1 MSWPAILY
9 ILIVILI
16 FAVPAFV
23 FSLLL
28 YRFTGVSQN
37 GGYAICLAFVLL
49 LLGVASVFEHSF
61 SDPTSVM
68 LVVMV
73 SMVTIYIGSRIGSR
87 LRMLKKIE
95 AAKTRETS
103 SS

>member
-28 YRFTGVSQN
+28 YRFSGVSQN
-37 GGYAICLAFVLL
+37 VGYAICFAFVLL
-49 LLGVASVFEHSF
+49 LLGIASIFVRSF

-68 LVVMV
+68 LVAMV

-87 LRMLKKIE
+87 LRMLKKVE
-95 AAKTRETS
+95 RAGGK
-103 SS
+103 

>member
-1 MSWPAILY
+1 MSWQAFLY
-9 ILIVILI
+9 VLLVILI

-28 YRFTGVSQN
+28 YRFSGVSQN

-49 LLGVASVFEHSF
+49 LLGVASIFVNSF

-87 LRMLKKIE
+87 LRMLKKVE
-95 AAKTRETS
+95 AAKPKEG
-103 SS
+103 

>member
-9 ILIVILI
+9 VLIVIAI

-28 YRFTGVSQN
+28 YRFSAVSQN
-37 GGYAICLAFVLL
+37 VGYAISFAFVLL
-49 LLGVASVFEHSF
+49 LLGVTSIFVRSF

-68 LVVMV
+68 LIAMV

-87 LRMLKKIE
+87 LRMLKKV
-95 AAKTRETS
+95 ETS
-103 SS
+103 RPKEG

>member
-1 MSWPAILY
+1 MSWEAVLY
-9 ILIVILI
+9 VLIVIAI
-16 FAVPAFV
+16 FAVPAFI

-28 YRFTGVSQN
+28 FRFSGVSQN
-37 GGYAICLAFVLL
+37 GGYAICFAFVLL
-49 LLGVASVFEHSF
+49 VLGVASVFVHSF

-73 SMVTIYIGSRIGSR
+73 SMVTIHIGSRIGSR
-87 LRMLKKIE
+87 LRMLKRVE
-95 AAKTRETS
+95 AANSGDTS

>member
-1 MSWPAILY
+1 MSWQAILY

-28 YRFTGVSQN
+28 FRFSGVSQN
-37 GGYAICLAFVLL
+37 VGYAISFAFILL
-49 LLGVASVFEHSF
+49 LVGIASIFERSF

-68 LVVMV
+68 LIAMV
-73 SMVTIYIGSRIGSR
+73 SMVTIYIGSRIGSK
-87 LRMLKKIE
+87 LRMLKKVE
-95 AAKTRETS
+95 RAGGK
-103 SS
+103 

>member
-9 ILIVILI
+9 VLIVIAI

-28 YRFTGVSQN
+28 YRYSGVSQN
-37 GGYAICLAFVLL
+37 AGYAISFAFVLL
-49 LLGVASVFEHSF
+49 LLGIISIFVRSF

-68 LVVMV
+68 LITMV

-87 LRMLKKIE
+87 LRMLKKVE
-95 AAKTRETS
+95 RAGEK
-103 SS
+103 